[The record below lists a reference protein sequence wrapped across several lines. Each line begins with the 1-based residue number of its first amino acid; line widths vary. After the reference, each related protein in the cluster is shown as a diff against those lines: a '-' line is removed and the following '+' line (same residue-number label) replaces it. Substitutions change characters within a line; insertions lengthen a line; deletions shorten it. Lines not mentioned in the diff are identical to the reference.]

1 MLEYLSYI
9 AKDSYKQILILSTT
23 FVLFLSIIV
32 YLFPNISTDFFAIL
46 VTIYVITAIQII
58 LVSYYKIKYSLDK
71 DLQYFLTYIYSISF
85 TTTNI
90 KRFFQILSESEEYP
104 EISKVIKRI
113 IYISEKYNFTFPEAI
128 RYVLPYIVN
137 CEFKGFLE
145 RLSTALETGE
155 DLPSFLE
162 REHKK
167 ALENFDV
174 RYRKGLENVRIL
186 QEIGVS
192 IMSSLA
198 FVFVIILILPIIMQI
213 NIFTIFIYFITTFI
227 SANAIIYF
235 LSRYFIPEDQ
245 LWIPYKEKPDNYLK
259 LKNLFVLLLSISI
272 LIFSISY
279 RIFQNTL
286 ICFSIS
292 ILPLMYISYKFGL
305 LEKQVKKKEEKFSS
319 FYNTIISLSGVFGTN
334 QVKILESAKIH
345 DFGELNNDINN
356 LYNRIIITRNY
367 KSSWYYFIIEIGSNL
382 ISKIITP
389 FYKMLEHGGE
399 IEEASKKLYDVLL
412 KVLELRSFKI
422 QFIAGARG
430 FLYGGF
436 IAFSAVLFVTTFIT
450 AMMKTLF
457 ESLSTLVS
465 AEIGGML
472 GIPLFEINID
482 IKILEEIINLLIIF
496 QAFMIS
502 ITLRNIDGGSK
513 FGIFIDFALLIWI
526 ATGIYIITNMFFG
539 QILPSFMQVPSP

>member
-9 AKDSYKQILILSTT
+9 AKDSYKKILTLSITFLFFLILFT
-23 FVLFLSIIV
+23 
-32 YLFPNISTDFFAIL
+32 YLFPNASIELFIILISIYIIFA
-46 VTIYVITAIQII
+46 VQII

-71 DLQYFLTYIYSISF
+71 DLQYFLTYAYSISF

-90 KRFFQILSESEEYP
+90 KRFFQILAESQEYP
-104 EISKVIKRI
+104 EISKVIKRL
-113 IYISEKYNFTFPEAI
+113 IYVFEKYNFTFPEAI
-128 RYVLPYIVN
+128 RYLLPYIVN

-145 RLSTALETGE
+145 RLATALETGE

-167 ALENFDV
+167 ILENFDV
-174 RYRKGLENVRIL
+174 RYRKGLENVRLL

-198 FVFVIILILPIIMQI
+198 FAFVIILILPMLMEI
-213 NIFTIFIYFITTFI
+213 NIFTIFIYFTITFI
-227 SANAIIYF
+227 SANAVLYF
-235 LSRYFIPEDQ
+235 LSKYFILEDQ
-245 LWIPYKEKPDNYLK
+245 LWVPYKEKPNEYSK
-259 LKNLFVLLLSISI
+259 LRNLFAILLSISI
-272 LIFSISY
+272 LIFSLTY

-292 ILPLMYISYKFGL
+292 ILPLMYVSYRFNS
-305 LEKQVKKKEEKFSS
+305 LEKLIKKKEEKFSS
-319 FYNTIISLSGVFGTN
+319 FYNTMISLSSVFGTN

-345 DFGELNNDINN
+345 DFGELNEDVNN

-367 KSSWYYFIIEIGSNL
+367 KESWYYFITEIGSNL
-382 ISKIITP
+382 ISKIVTP
-389 FYKMLEHGGE
+389 FYKMLEYGGE
-399 IEEASKKLYDVLL
+399 VEEASKKLYDVLL

-422 QFIAGARG
+422 QFISGARG

-436 IAFSAVLFVTTFIT
+436 LAFSAVLFVTIFIT

-457 ESLSTLVS
+457 ESLSTLIS
-465 AEIGGML
+465 TEIGGML
-472 GIPLFEINID
+472 GIPLFEIEID
-482 IKILEEIINLLIIF
+482 IRLLEEIINLLVIF
-496 QAFMIS
+496 QAFMIAL
-502 ITLRNIDGGSK
+502 TLKNIDGGSK

-526 ATGIYIITNMFFG
+526 ATGIYIITNIFFG
-539 QILPSFMQVPSP
+539 QILPSFMQLSP